1 MLSASFLMIYESMKT
16 TYPVSKIGRYSF
28 LLPLLQKQ
36 VDNNIK
42 LSIIVTIHKK
52 RG

>member
-1 MLSASFLMIYESMKT
+1 MIFESMQT
-16 TYPVSKIGRYSF
+16 TYPVRKIGRYSF

-36 VDNNIK
+36 VDNDVK